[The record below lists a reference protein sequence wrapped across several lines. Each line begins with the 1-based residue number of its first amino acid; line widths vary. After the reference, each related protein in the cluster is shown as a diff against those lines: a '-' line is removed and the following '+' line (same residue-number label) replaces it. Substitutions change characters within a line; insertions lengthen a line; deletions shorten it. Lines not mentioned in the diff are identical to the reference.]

1 MRRGHGWP
9 RAPEEGEPP
18 AGRLASTKRKLDPM
32 KLTRPIAG
40 RQLPRRRPPRCTR
53 PALLQRIA
61 RDIPVGAIIALAP
74 LLAAAYLATHLLL
87 WALS

>member
-1 MRRGHGWP
+1 
-9 RAPEEGEPP
+9 
-18 AGRLASTKRKLDPM
+18 M
-32 KLTRPIAG
+32 KMTRPIAG

-61 RDIPVGAIIALAP
+61 RIPVGAITALTP
-74 LLAAAYLATHLLL
+74 LLAAAYLAAHILL

>member
-1 MRRGHGWP
+1 MRRGHGRP
-9 RAPEEGEPP
+9 RAPAEGEPP
-18 AGRLASTKRKLDPM
+18 TGRLASTLRKLDPM

-40 RQLPRRRPPRCTR
+40 RQLPRRRPRCTR

>member
-1 MRRGHGWP
+1 MR
-9 RAPEEGEPP
+9 
-18 AGRLASTKRKLDPM
+18 
-32 KLTRPIAG
+32 LTRPIAG
-40 RQLPRRRPPRCTR
+40 RQLPRRRPRCTR